1 MCVSS
6 SVWCAGA
13 DEGSYWGLLQLRG
26 ENESLSSIGVYEW
39 PIEARFFCCVL
50 ALKDEV
56 RVQLKAWFE
65 MPSDYGT
72 LV

>member
-1 MCVSS
+1 MRVSHPS
-6 SVWCAGA
+6 GP
-13 DEGSYWGLLQLRG
+13 
-26 ENESLSSIGVYEW
+26 YEW
-39 PIEARFFCCVL
+39 PIEAHFFLCVL

-56 RVQLKAWFE
+56 RVQLKAWFQ